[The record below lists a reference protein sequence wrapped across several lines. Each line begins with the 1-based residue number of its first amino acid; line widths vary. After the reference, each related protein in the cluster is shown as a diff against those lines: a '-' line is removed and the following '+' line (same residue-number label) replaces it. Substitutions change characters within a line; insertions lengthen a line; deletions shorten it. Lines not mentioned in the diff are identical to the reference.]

1 MIREATLSDVA
12 EYFSER
18 GLEIPDALNCDSFIV
33 DESMLVVYLDVEPL
47 ICEVHICVRK
57 RFVRYASRLIEEG
70 ERYLRLKGYDAM
82 TTAIEPQ
89 YRPSIKLVERIGFNR
104 IGCYNNHII
113 FCKEL

>member
-1 MIREATLSDVA
+1 MIREAELSDVI

-18 GLEIPDALNCDSFIV
+18 ELSAPDSLNCNAFIV

-57 RFVRYASRLIEEG
+57 RFVRHANRLIEEG

-82 TTAIEPQ
+82 ATAIEPK
-89 YRPSIKLVERIGFNR
+89 YKPSIKLAERIGFKR
-104 IGCYNNHII
+104 IGCYNNQII
-113 FCKEL
+113 YCKEL

>member
-1 MIREATLSDVA
+1 MIREAHLSDIA
-12 EYFSER
+12 EYFNER
-18 GLEIPDALNCDSFIV
+18 GLETPDELKCDAFIV

-57 RFVRYASRLIEEG
+57 RSVRHANRLIEEG

-82 TTAIEPQ
+82 TTAIEPK
-89 YRPSIKLVERIGFNR
+89 YKSSIKLAERIGFNQ